1 MKNKLFLLALLT
13 VSNISYGYRQV
24 SDTEH
29 ITPIEKGAYEDL
41 LRTIDEY
48 NRLKGNNTN
57 YLGNSHE
64 LKDSTKGI
72 E

>member
-1 MKNKLFLLALLT
+1 MKGIKMKNKLFLLALLT

-41 LRTIDEY
+41 LRQ
-48 NRLKGNNTN
+48 
-57 YLGNSHE
+57 
-64 LKDSTKGI
+64 
-72 E
+72 